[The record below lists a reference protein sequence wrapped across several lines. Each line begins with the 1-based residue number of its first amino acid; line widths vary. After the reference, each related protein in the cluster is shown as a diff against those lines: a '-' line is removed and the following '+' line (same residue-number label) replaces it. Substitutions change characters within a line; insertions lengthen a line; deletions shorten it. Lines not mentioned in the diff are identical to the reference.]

1 MTKLVRYS
9 GEVVCYPCAYG
20 EVMLT
25 ISAECIFARHTP
37 FSNGYAEVVAH
48 LVDNIRYRH
57 GLLVSIAYAVGAP
70 PRRSIR
76 RFTNCHQVK
85 IIALGLNL

>member
-1 MTKLVRYS
+1 MAKLVRYS

-25 ISAECIFARHTP
+25 ISTACIFARHTP

-48 LVDNIRYRH
+48 LPDDVRYTH
-57 GLLVSIAYAVGAP
+57 GCFAVAP
-70 PRRSIR
+70 
-76 RFTNCHQVK
+76 H
-85 IIALGLNL
+85 ALGVPLVV